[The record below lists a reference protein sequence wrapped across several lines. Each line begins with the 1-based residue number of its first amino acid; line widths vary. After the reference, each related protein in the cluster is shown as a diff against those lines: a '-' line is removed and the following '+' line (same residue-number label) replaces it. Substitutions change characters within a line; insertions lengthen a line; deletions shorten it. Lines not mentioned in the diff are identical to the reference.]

1 MMISN
6 ENISAKKVRLVEGST
21 SEVIPFKEALEQ
33 AYNQGLDLVQ
43 VNESEVPVVKI
54 MDLSKYLYEQK
65 KTQKD
70 NEKKQRQN
78 TPKIKEIRFTTTTAN
93 NDLNSK
99 FKSAQSFLEEG
110 DYVRFVVKISGR
122 ISSPEVI
129 NKFIDQVDSLLK
141 TRITTDY
148 TEEHAVQKNKIMYLI
163 KPVVKQLQ

>member
-6 ENISAKKVRLVEGST
+6 EKISAKKVRLVDGNKSDIVSLT
-21 SEVIPFKEALEQ
+21 EALEQ
-33 AYNQGLDLVQ
+33 AYSQNLDLVQ
-43 VNESEVPVVKI
+43 VNENEIPVVKI

-65 KTQKD
+65 KAQKD

-122 ISSPEVI
+122 LSSPDVV

-141 TRITTDY
+141 TRITVDY

-163 KPVVKQLQ
+163 KPVVKQ